1 MRENWRLRNRE
12 QLYLAYS
19 DFSILHAESRHT
31 NKRCSH
37 SLRLCTCHT
46 TPDAE
51 ESSRLHQSS
60 KQSSHAPIKPNPAL
74 PVVHTFIS
82 RQYTLYRT
90 SQQTL
95 MVARNSDHRSQH
107 NSSGCSAGSADMI
120 AHGEGC
126 STIHT
131 SCSPPY
137 LQCVRSHHTPFFC
150 KIAIDGRKMVPCF
163 AVALNHNSRT
173 GLAPSPRSR

>member
-1 MRENWRLRNRE
+1 MREYWLLRNRE

-31 NKRCSH
+31 NKPCSD

-51 ESSRLHQSS
+51 ESSCLHRSS
-60 KQSSHAPIKPNPAL
+60 KQSSHAQSVPLKSNPAL

-82 RQYTLYRT
+82 QQFTVYRT
-90 SQQTL
+90 QQQTL
-95 MVARNSDHRSQH
+95 MVARNSDHRSQQ
-107 NSSGCSAGSADMI
+107 NSGGCSIGSADVI
-120 AHGEGC
+120 AHDESC

-131 SCSPPY
+131 LCSRPY
-137 LQCVRSHHTPFFC
+137 LQCIRSHHIPFFC
-150 KIAIDGRKMVPCF
+150 KIAIDGRKM
-163 AVALNHNSRT
+163 L
-173 GLAPSPRSR
+173 PSKL